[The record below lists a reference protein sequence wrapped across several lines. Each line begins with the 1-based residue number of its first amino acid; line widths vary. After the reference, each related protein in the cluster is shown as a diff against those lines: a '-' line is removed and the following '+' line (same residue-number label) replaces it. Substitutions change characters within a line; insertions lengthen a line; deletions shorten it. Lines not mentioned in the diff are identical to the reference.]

1 MKFTLLKVVGIS
13 AVAAGLALSQAP
25 QGQTSQGSDQARS
38 HHHMLGRFAA
48 NLNLTDAQKQQAQQ
62 IFSQARQ
69 AAEPVRAQLKQN
81 REALSAAIKS
91 NSTAEIDRLSNANGP
106 LLAQVSAIHAKAF
119 AQFYSI
125 LTQEQK
131 DKVGTRF
138 QGMMNGMGHMRGR
151 PADKTVN

>member
-1 MKFTLLKVVGIS
+1 MKFTLLKVAGIS
-13 AVAAGLALSQAP
+13 AIAAGLALSQAP
-25 QGQTSQGSDQARS
+25 QGDAQARP
-38 HHHMLGRFAA
+38 HHRMFGRFAT

-69 AAEPVRAQLKQN
+69 AGEPVRAQLKQN
-81 REALSAAIKS
+81 HEALAAAIKS

-106 LLAQVSAIHAKAF
+106 LLAQTSAIHAKAF

-138 QGMMNGMGHMRGR
+138 QGMMNGMGGHMRG
-151 PADKTVN
+151 